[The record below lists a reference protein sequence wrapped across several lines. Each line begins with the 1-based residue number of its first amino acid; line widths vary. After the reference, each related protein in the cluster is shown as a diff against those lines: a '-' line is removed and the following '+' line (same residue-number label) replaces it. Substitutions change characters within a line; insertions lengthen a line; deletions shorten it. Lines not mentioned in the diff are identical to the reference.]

1 MAYIG
6 KGLDNGV
13 RNRFIFAATQGQTAF
28 TGSDLDGKT
37 LTISD
42 ALYCDVYHNGVKI
55 KLTTDWSSST
65 TTMTLVTGASVND
78 VIEIISF
85 DVFGVPNTVPSFGG
99 TFTGA
104 ISATSYG
111 AVSGTTGTFSGDVA
125 INGASAT
132 HPLSVNGQIKSTGA
146 NGETLQLQTSS
157 QYSGISF
164 IGSDGTRDAIIDY
177 DHTNGALGLKAHTSS
192 HYINFMTGG
201 YSERFRITDNGVT
214 FNGDTAAANA
224 LDDYEEGTHST
235 TITVGSGSVS
245 SYTSRILSYTV
256 VGNMVTVTG
265 RIHVGLSATNVTSF
279 TFTLP
284 FAGRSN
290 ADSDTSAVMHA
301 IRSTDTSPSA
311 GEHAGLRIFRV
322 NGTANCAM
330 ETAAGGATGNF
341 GTQNLHLNVNIT
353 YRLS

>member
-13 RNRFIFAATQGQTAF
+13 RNQFIFAATQGQTAF
-28 TGSDLDGKT
+28 SGADSDGKT
-37 LTISD
+37 LAISD
-42 ALYCDVYHNGVKI
+42 ILYTDCFQNGVK
-55 KLTTDWSSST
+55 LEPTTDYTVTLTSL
-65 TTMTLVTGASVND
+65 TLVNAASLND
-78 VIEIISF
+78 VVDIVSF
-85 DVFGVPNTVPSFGG
+85 DIFAVPDTVPASTGG
-99 TFTGA
+99 TFGGGIA
-104 ISATSYG
+104 A
-111 AVSGTTGTFSGDVA
+111 TTGTFSGNVGIGTSPSVPLHVDGA
-125 INGASAT
+125 GDLIRAGSTSGQQISIGINTGGGQNYIYGSNHPIKFGINGTERLRILAA
-132 HPLSVNGQIKSTGA
+132 G
-146 NGETLQLQTSS
+146 
-157 QYSGISF
+157 GI
-164 IGSDGTRDAIIDY
+164 
-177 DHTNGALGLKAHTSS
+177 
-192 HYINFMTGG
+192 
-201 YSERFRITDNGVT
+201 T

>member
-1 MAYIG
+1 MTGIIKTDKLQSSAGNDALTIAS
-6 KGLDNGV
+6 NGV
-13 RNRFIFAATQGQTAF
+13 VTAAG
-28 TGSDLDGKT
+28 
-37 LTISD
+37 
-42 ALYCDVYHNGVKI
+42 N
-55 KLTTDWSSST
+55 
-65 TTMTLVTGASVND
+65 
-78 VIEIISF
+78 
-85 DVFGVPNTVPSFGG
+85 
-99 TFTGA
+99 
-104 ISATSYG
+104 
-111 AVSGTTGTFSGDVA
+111 VA